1 MRRCGG
7 TALADQSLD
16 WVFSSLALQW
26 CERPAQ
32 AFAELNRVLKPGGQ
46 VFFSTL
52 LSGSLWQLREAWR
65 AVDGR
70 DHVNRFLTLPQLQQA
85 ARDGGFEAPALCPL
99 TWSLAYPALSGLLRD
114 LKGIGASQVND
125 ERSAGLGHRQRLVRL
140 GRPTSATVNRTAC
153 WPPATRSASGAWC
166 GADTKKTRRT
176 HPSAAGRAP
185 AFHHGYRGASAPC
198 TASRNHHGD
207 ILFHH
212 GHGHRRGQTLVA
224 RTLLLALAARG
235 IRCAGYKPVSAGCTR
250 TPEGLRNLDALLLQQ
265 AATVALPYE
274 QVNPYAFE
282 PPIAPISPPVSG
294 GEHPLRGLSAGLRE
308 IEGAGADL
316 VIVEGAGAGSCRWII
331 SVCSEWVAQSGCR

>member
-1 MRRCGG
+1 MLHERFQQVDKAQLARRFGAAARHYDAHARFQQEVGQALLDLMLDRPVGSELTVCGLDLDTAVYRRGLPDFLPDGLPETGLDLGCG
-7 TALADQSLD
+7 TGFFLPALAGRCQQLHGLDLAPGMLAQAALRGSGARLVCGDAEGLPFADQSLD

-140 GRPTSATVNRTAC
+140 GEAYER
-153 WPPATRSASGAWC
+153 
-166 GADTKKTRRT
+166 
-176 HPSAAGRAP
+176 
-185 AFHHGYRGASAPC
+185 
-198 TASRNHHGD
+198 
-207 ILFHH
+207 
-212 GHGHRRGQTLVA
+212 HRQPDG
-224 RTLLLALAARG
+224 LLAA
-235 IRCAGYKPVSAGCTR
+235 S
-250 TPEGLRNLDALLLQQ
+250 
-265 AATVALPYE
+265 YE
-274 QVNPYAFE
+274 VCL
-282 PPIAPISPPVSG
+282 G
-294 GEHPLRGLSAGLRE
+294 R
-308 IEGAGADL
+308 L
-316 VIVEGAGAGSCRWII
+316 VR
-331 SVCSEWVAQSGCR
+331 R